1 MTLPLIIETRRY
13 RKRKYTCRIEKKMYI
28 WKNKLII
35 SFLLVAQTV
44 CIIFLSLSHCTVSP
58 YNSSSSKLAIGPAR
72 NEILQENSSLG
83 RPGADGEDITPAKLF
98 QELKVIQRRHGQE
111 IFLLIVICIVLVL
124 ILFSNNV
131 NRVKIANLTDIFQY
145 IKRSIPTLERT
156 KPSKHKLENSI
167 CVVGFDEGESQRK
180 HVEMAKDLVESTSRL
195 QMKSVVVS
203 SLESLC
209 NIPPSKIFLMFVDYN
224 ERNIIIEDDSIKDG
238 IRRQTLDVLQEK
250 GAEVIVI
257 YCWEL
262 SSARLEEGHLFAPK
276 LASIGQSPRLR
287 QLRDNNA
294 IFSIYKTFNQHQK
307 AAFQRKLGEVAVVVM

>member
-1 MTLPLIIETRRY
+1 MAIKGIENERRQMPRTCTKICNTLVIRVLLLALIV
-13 RKRKYTCRIEKKMYI
+13 YTIY
-28 WKNKLII
+28 
-35 SFLLVAQTV
+35 
-44 CIIFLSLSHCTVSP
+44 HCLTHYTASP
-58 YNSSSSKLAIGPAR
+58 NNSSSARLAIGPGR
-72 NEILQENSSLG
+72 KEVSQESSTLG
-83 RPGADGEDITPAKLF
+83 KSDREELTHAKLY
-98 QELKVIQRRHGQE
+98 QELKDIRRRQGQE
-111 IFLLIVICIVLVL
+111 IFLLTAIFITVIL
-124 ILFSNNV
+124 ILFSNYV
-131 NRVKIANLTDIFQY
+131 PRFKIANLTSIFRY
-145 IKRSIPTLERT
+145 IRRSIPTLERT

-180 HVEMAKDLVESTSRL
+180 HVEMAKDLVGSSSRL

-238 IRRQTLDVLQEK
+238 IRRQTLDMLQEK
-250 GAEVIVI
+250 GAEVIVV

-294 IFSIYKTFNQHQK
+294 IYSIYKTFNQHQK